1 MLTNNIPIVIVN
13 LIKSYIPKNC
23 CWKDCSEI
31 GTILYIPNIFEGDPW
46 YDRCQM
52 LGSGTF
58 SKSECFSLYSLVEF
72 GNSEGKQFSMLLL

>member
-13 LIKSYIPKNC
+13 LIRSYIPKNC

-46 YDRCQM
+46 YDRCHCCQNHYT
-52 LGSGTF
+52 SIREYF
-58 SKSECFSLYSLVEF
+58 RH
-72 GNSEGKQFSMLLL
+72 N